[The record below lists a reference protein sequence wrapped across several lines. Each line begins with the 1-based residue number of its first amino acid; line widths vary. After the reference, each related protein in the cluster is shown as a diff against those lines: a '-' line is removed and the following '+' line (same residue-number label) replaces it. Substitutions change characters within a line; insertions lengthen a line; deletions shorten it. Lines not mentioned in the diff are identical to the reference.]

1 MQSAPGLPR
10 SSVLPLRRAV
20 VAFLPPCALTGSSSP
35 PLSAFADSAA
45 PAHVAGRAA
54 TDLPRISFIVLAR
67 RWVCRRR
74 DATFCSTAA
83 ARQRGRAPVWF
94 VWRCRTR
101 TSPPVGSRDRHCC
114 CARCMQGPLGCA
126 AHPRSCAASSSVE
139 LRQPPSSDCSRAR
152 SAAVPGSAPRSPRVA
167 FASSSAVIVVVSAFF
182 CSRRLIFTEAP
193 GRRAARLKPRRRG
206 RRAGR

>member
-1 MQSAPGLPR
+1 MDSYPPWVSRCTAGGTPTRGSQRDSTR
-10 SSVLPLRRAV
+10 SFASNDHPVR
-20 VAFLPPCALTGSSSP
+20 PPCRGPCCRRL
-35 PLSAFADSAA
+35 A
-45 PAHVAGRAA
+45 P
-54 TDLPRISFIVLAR
+54 ISFIVLAR

-74 DATFCSTAA
+74 EATLCSTAA